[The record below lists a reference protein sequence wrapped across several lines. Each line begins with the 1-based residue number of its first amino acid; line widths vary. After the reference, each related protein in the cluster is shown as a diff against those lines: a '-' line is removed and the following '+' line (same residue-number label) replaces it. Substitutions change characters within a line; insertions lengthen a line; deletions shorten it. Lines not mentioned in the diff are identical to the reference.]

1 MIRKPLILHGALLL
15 FLSPFCV
22 FAWPT
27 SARELQQPSQQQPG
41 QQAQPDYTI
50 AQYNAFQAARA
61 EKDPK
66 TRIKMLDDLTAS
78 LGTSKDLLVYIY
90 QAYLDTYTQL
100 KDNAKIIEY
109 ADKVVALGDKVAV
122 PARLQAL
129 AARTAAFEASF
140 DPKAAGAEDRLKR
153 ERDAASM
160 ALQLLTQ
167 LPKPENVT
175 DAQFAD
181 QKKPAIAYFKSAEG
195 FAALQM
201 KDFKAAV
208 EAYKGAVE
216 VNPKDAVAYYRI
228 GVAYLQENPPQ
239 YMDGFW
245 AMARAIGLKIQG
257 EAQVR
262 DYLRK
267 QLLVYQQ
274 TGCDN
279 LVDAQMNEL
288 IQLATNS
295 ADRPATYSIPSSADL
310 DKIRQQSNILT
321 VLTDLKAGGDKAK
334 MTWLA
339 ICGSEFPEVVGKII
353 EVTPNADGL
362 TFKVYTGAS
371 EEDME
376 KAATA
381 NMEVRVVGQP
391 DTARLQ
397 KEDGIRFSGT
407 LAGYDPE
414 PFMLHWDKVKV
425 DPKSIPEKAEPGTHR
440 PHRIPKKP
448 GL

>member
-1 MIRKPLILHGALLL
+1 MIRKRLILHGALLL
-15 FLSPFCV
+15 SLSPFCV

-27 SARELQQPSQQQPG
+27 SARELQQQSQQQPG
-41 QQAQPDYTI
+41 QQAQPDYTL

-61 EKDPK
+61 EKDPR

-78 LGTSKDLLVYIY
+78 LGNGKDLLVYIY
-90 QAYLDTYTQL
+90 QTYLDTYAQL
-100 KDNAKIIEY
+100 KDNAKIMEY
-109 ADKVVALGDKVAV
+109 ADKVVSLGDKVAV

-140 DPKAAGAEDRLKR
+140 DPKAPGAEDRLKR

-181 QKKPAIAYFKSAEG
+181 QKKPAIDYFESAGG

-216 VNPKDAVAYYRI
+216 ANPKDAVAYYRI
-228 GVAYLQENPPQ
+228 GVAYLQETPPQ

-245 AMARAIGLKIQG
+245 MMARAIGLKIQG

-279 LVDAQMNEL
+279 LVDAQVSEL

-321 VLTDLKAGGDKAK
+321 VLNDLKAGGDKAK

-339 ICGSEFPEVVGKII
+339 ICGSEFPEVAGKII
-353 EVTPNADGL
+353 EVTPNADGV
-362 TFKVYTGAS
+362 TFKVYTSGN

-376 KAATA
+376 KATTA
-381 NMEVRVVGQP
+381 NVEVKVVGQP
-391 DTARLQ
+391 ETARLQ
-397 KEDGIRFSGT
+397 KDDGIRFSGT
-407 LAGYDPE
+407 LVGYDPE

-425 DPKSIPEKAEPGTHR
+425 DPASIPEKSEPGTRR
-440 PHRIPKKP
+440 PHRVPKKP